1 MYDICKGKTISNN
14 TKVWDF
20 FIFFFFTLLEQSEL
34 DFTEMRIIPLK
45 SLKLSGAGAQIYYM
59 ELKRTELRQLG
70 CYLKLC

>member
-20 FIFFFFTLLEQSEL
+20 FTFFFFSTVLEQSEL

-45 SLKLSGAGAQIYYM
+45 SLKPSGAGAQIYYM
-59 ELKRTELRQLG
+59 
-70 CYLKLC
+70 